1 MSIPLVGDIYT
12 AVRAILGDT
21 KLAAGEVYLDT
32 ILQPHYQ
39 FAYSELFR
47 ALQSAQSPRVRQ
59 ENYYNVPPDTGYLN
73 PATAFITNLGELE
86 SVEERGSITSWAV
99 SSFTPGAGLAT
110 VGTSTPTTLAAGNQ
124 AVLFGL
130 TGVTDDAN
138 GIWTVTPNNSTSIKL
153 DGCVATVSGTPTG
166 GTLSFS
172 NEVFLPMTPQ
182 NRIDWVA
189 SAPTSTF
196 KYYAWEG
203 DVLRFPPASGV
214 IQLRIVYTVSG
225 NAPIVTT
232 YSTGIDDC
240 LGFLSYRVAGL
251 ASLSRGMVQRA
262 DAYRNMSVGPNW
274 ESSQMP
280 GGILQQLLLPSIRN
294 QQRLPPSQRR
304 PPPFGHTRRNR
315 GLIW

>member
-1 MSIPLVGDIYT
+1 MITLVSDIYT

-21 KLAAGEVYLDT
+21 KIPQGEVYVDAL
-32 ILQPHYQ
+32 LQPHYQ

-59 ENYYNVPPDTGYLN
+59 ENYYDVLPNTGYLN

-99 SSFTPGAGLAT
+99 SSFTPGVGLAT
-110 VGTSTPTTLAAGNQ
+110 VVTSTPTTLIAGNQ

-138 GIWTVTPNNSTSIKL
+138 GMWTVTPNSSTSIKL

-172 NEVFLPMTPQ
+172 NELFCPMIPQ
-182 NRIDWVA
+182 NRLDWVNM
-189 SAPTSTF
+189 APASTF
-196 KYYAWEG
+196 QIYAWEG
-203 DVLRFPPASGV
+203 DVLRFPPALGV
-214 IQLRIVYTVSG
+214 RELRIVYTVSG

-251 ASLSRGMVQRA
+251 VSMSRGMVQRA
-262 DAYRNMSVGPNW
+262 EAYRNMAVGPNW
-274 ESSQMP
+274 ESTQMP
-280 GGILQQLLLPSIRN
+280 GGILNQLLLPTIRN
-294 QQRLPPSQRR
+294 MQRLPPSQRR
-304 PPPFGHTRRNR
+304 SPPYGTTRRNR
-315 GLIW
+315 GMVW